1 MSADSVATYKCND
14 VGNIT
19 EAGGVSF
26 RGGTIFETTSKALS
40 ELNCKYFIFTYE
52 ADGREQS
59 SVGT

>member
-26 RGGTIFETTSKALS
+26 RGGTIFETTSQGTKQCRNLIPASKIIDL
-40 ELNCKYFIFTYE
+40 ELWL
-52 ADGREQS
+52 
-59 SVGT
+59 